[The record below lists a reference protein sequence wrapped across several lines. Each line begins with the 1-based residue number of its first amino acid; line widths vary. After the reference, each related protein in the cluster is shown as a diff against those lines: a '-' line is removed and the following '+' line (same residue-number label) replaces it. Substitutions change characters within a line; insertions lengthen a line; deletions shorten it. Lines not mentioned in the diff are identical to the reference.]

1 MRRVGLEDRD
11 WYREEPSKSW
21 RGRWGGPG
29 NFSTRRSSP
38 TGSGVRVR
46 PRAWLAIAVS
56 AAAIV
61 ATSQF
66 GFFEIP
72 LVGSS
77 RAPAALPPTPSV
89 TPQPVGEAAPSVE
102 QSPPPPVPDASK
114 TVRLGTSPGFD
125 VPATRVS
132 RWSVTGSRFGT
143 VSVIVPVGT
152 TPRDALVIALAER
165 GFQVTG

>member
-1 MRRVGLEDRD
+1 MR
-11 WYREEPSKSW
+11 
-21 RGRWGGPG
+21 PG
-29 NFSTRRSSP
+29 
-38 TGSGVRVR
+38 
-46 PRAWLAIAVS
+46 AWSAIAVS

-61 ATSQF
+61 VSPQLDLL
-66 GFFEIP
+66 EIP

-77 RAPAALPPTPSV
+77 RSPAAPTMTPSV
-89 TPQPVGEAAPSVE
+89 TPEPAGGAASVE
-102 QSPPPPVPDASK
+102 QSPPPVPDASK
-114 TVRLGTSPGFD
+114 VVRLGMRPGFD
-125 VPATRVS
+125 VPATRVT